1 MKKIINGKRYDTSK
15 AKEVAT
21 AYSVAPANDFNYW
34 EETLYQKRTGEF
46 FLYGHGGPM
55 SKYAVAS
62 GNNTWGWGEKI
73 FPLTVD
79 SAVKW
84 AETYMDADDYEE
96 LFGAPSEDDSKKV
109 VAYSLPVSLI
119 DKVKRISAERGVP
132 FSDVVAEA
140 IEAIK

>member
-15 AKEVAT
+15 AKEIAT

-46 FLYGHGGPM
+46 FLYGYGGPM
-55 SKYAVAS
+55 TNYAVSS
-62 GNNTWGWGEKI
+62 GNNSWGWGSKI
-73 FPLTVD
+73 APLTVD
-79 SAVKW
+79 AAREW
-84 AETYMDADDYEE
+84 AEKKLEADEYEE
-96 LFGAPSEDDSKKV
+96 IFGAAAEDESKKV
-109 VAYSLPVSLI
+109 VAYSLPVTLV

-140 IEAIK
+140 IEAL

>member
-46 FLYGHGGPM
+46 FLHGHGGPM
-55 SKYAVAS
+55 SKYATRTAD
-62 GNNTWGWGEKI
+62 NMWGWGEKI

-84 AETYMDADDYEE
+84 AETYMDTDDYEE